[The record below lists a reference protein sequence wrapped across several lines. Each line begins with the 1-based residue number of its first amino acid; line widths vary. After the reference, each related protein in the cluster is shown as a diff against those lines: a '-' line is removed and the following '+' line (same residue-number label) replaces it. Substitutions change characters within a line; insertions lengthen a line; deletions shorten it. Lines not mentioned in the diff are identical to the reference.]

1 MNQLKI
7 GNFIFKIDPKTS
19 FLEEYNDE
27 FTKWTLR
34 IDTKQGLFEDDYIC
48 APNLRC
54 ENMIADFGSVQNL
67 QNTNFEIKKAYDYV
81 TDEHLFTFYLA
92 SHSAVKDNK
101 ISFGTIKNGMIDLKW
116 SAIIE
121 DMYFSDAFSTNTPF
135 EITCTIPVKTLGA
148 NEYRSPAVVT
158 NEWLDAQSTDYKT
171 NRQLLSEIDEITQ
184 MYTLDMATYDR
195 IIQLLCNNSFIAT
208 FAKHQYDLDYFV
220 ANFTYYP
227 TDRAC
232 AITEGVGAKALER
245 WREVEGLKAVI
256 EGIG

>member
-7 GNFIFKIDPKTS
+7 GNFIFEIDPKTS

-27 FTKWTLR
+27 FTKWNLK
-34 IDTKQGLFEDDYIC
+34 INTKQGLFEDDYAC

-54 ENMIADFGSVQNL
+54 EEMLADFGSLQNL
-67 QNTNFEIKKAYDYV
+67 QNTDFEIKKAYDYV

-116 SAIIE
+116 SAVIE

-135 EITCTIPVKTLGA
+135 EITCTIPVKTLDA
-148 NEYRSPAVVT
+148 NEYRSPTIVT
-158 NEWLDAQSTDYKT
+158 NEWLDTQSNDYT
-171 NRQLLSEIDEITQ
+171 INENILSEIDEITQ
-184 MYTLDMATYDR
+184 TYTLNTATYDS
-195 IIQLLCNNSFIAT
+195 IVQLLCNKAFVNSFAGNEN
-208 FAKHQYDLDYFV
+208 DLNFFI

-232 AITEGVGAKALER
+232 AITEGVGAKALET
-245 WREVEGLKAVI
+245 WRGVEGLKGVI